1 MRPPELSSS
10 HSRYCVA
17 LATAFP
23 MTVGVDVAMLPAGA
37 SRVAAPGGGVP
48 ATVKATPALHGP
60 LPDALFVTIHHWPTP
75 GLSTTASVSEHVPV
89 PLAQPASVAVYHCR
103 RRPPELSSSHSRYCV
118 APATAFQVY
127 VGVVVVMP
135 PDGASSVAGPGGG
148 VPATVNAIPALH
160 GPLPEALAVTIHHCP
175 APGVRST
182 LGVSEH
188 VPVPLAQPASVAVY
202 QCRTRPPELSSIQSR
217 YSVAVGT
224 AVQV

>member
-17 LATAFP
+17 LATAFHVN
-23 MTVGVDVAMLPAGA
+23 VGVDVAMLPAGA
-37 SRVAAPGGGVP
+37 SCVARRDLRSSPTRRSSAL
-48 ATVKATPALHGP
+48 LHGP
-60 LPDALFVTIHHWPTP
+60 LPDALFVTIHHWPAP
-75 GLSTTASVSEHVPV
+75 GVSTTGSVSEHVPV

-118 APATAFQVY
+118 APATAVQVY
-127 VGVVVVMP
+127 VGVVVAMLP
-135 PDGASSVAGPGGG
+135 AGASSVAAPGGG
-148 VPATVNAIPALH
+148 VLETFDVPPLLH
-160 GPLPEALAVTIHHCP
+160 CPLPDALAVTTHHWP
-175 APGVRST
+175 APGFST
-182 LGVSEH
+182 TSRVSEH

-224 AVQV
+224 AIQV